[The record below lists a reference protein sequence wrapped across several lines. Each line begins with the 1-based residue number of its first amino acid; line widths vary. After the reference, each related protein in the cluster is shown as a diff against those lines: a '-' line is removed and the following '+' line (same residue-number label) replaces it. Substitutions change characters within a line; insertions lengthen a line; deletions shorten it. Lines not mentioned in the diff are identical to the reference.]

1 MRNDIIFFDGVC
13 NLCNA
18 SIDFIIKRDKNNRF
32 LVGALQDEHSR
43 KVLVEY
49 QVDVNY
55 LDSIVLLQDGE
66 IYCKSTAALKISR
79 SLSGIWPVF
88 YPLINLPEGFRD
100 TIYDWIAS
108 NRYAWFGK
116 KDTCRLPTHQERAK
130 FLTPENY
137 SA

>member
-32 LVGALQDEHSR
+32 LVGALQDENSR